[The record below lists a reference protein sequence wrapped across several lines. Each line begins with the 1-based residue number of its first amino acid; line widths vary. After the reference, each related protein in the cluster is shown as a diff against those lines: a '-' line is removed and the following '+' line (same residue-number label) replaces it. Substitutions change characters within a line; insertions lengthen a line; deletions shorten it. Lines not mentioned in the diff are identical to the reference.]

1 MTTPRP
7 SQSRVPRHPP
17 LRPSW
22 RCRTCGHLWPCESAK
37 ADVIDELNGDMVAVA
52 VFMAA
57 SMSEAMHDLMRLTP
71 DDMPT
76 PAEVWD
82 RFLQWLDVARRLEV
96 GG

>member
-1 MTTPRP
+1 
-7 SQSRVPRHPP
+7 
-17 LRPSW
+17 
-22 RCRTCGHLWPCESAK
+22 
-37 ADVIDELNGDMVAVA
+37 MVAVA